1 MNGVLVVAEHLQ
13 GRVRDVTYELVSAA
27 RELGGPVAVAVIAAD
42 PAALDVSR
50 EGVDEV
56 VHVRVAQA
64 EFENDVYQ
72 AALESLLA
80 ERQPDAVLLGFTVN
94 SMGYA
99 GAVAAKLGLGLAT
112 DVFKLERDGDTL
124 VATRAFYGAKV
135 HAEVELPAGR
145 PALLL
150 LRPTVW
156 PQAAPGGSPA
166 VSEHAPAPVSSR
178 ARHREFRDVA
188 KGDVDITTAEFLLSI
203 GRGIGERD
211 NIELFE
217 ELAGKLG
224 ATLAVSRP
232 IVDAGWMTNAR
243 QVGQSG
249 KTVKPKVYLAFGI
262 SGAVQ
267 HLAGMKT
274 SETII
279 AVNTDPE
286 AAIFDVAHFGAVADL
301 FDVAEELAKLV

>member
-1 MNGVLVVAEHLQ
+1 MSILVVAEHLR
-13 GRVRDVTYELVSAA
+13 GRVRDVTYELISAA
-27 RELGGPVAVAVIAAD
+27 RELEGPVAVAVIGRE
-42 PAALDVSR
+42 PLDVGR
-50 EGVDEV
+50 DGVDEV
-56 VHVRVAQA
+56 VHVRVEQD

-72 AALESLLA
+72 AALETLIE
-80 ERQPDAVLLGFTVN
+80 ERRPQAVLLGFTVN

-99 GAVAAKLGLGLAT
+99 AAVAAKLGLGFAS
-112 DVFKLERDGDTL
+112 DVFAVSHEGDAI
-124 VATRAFYGAKV
+124 VATRAFYGSKV
-135 HAEVELPAGR
+135 HGEIEFPAGK
-145 PALLL
+145 PVLLL

-156 PQAAPGGSPA
+156 PQAEGSGSPTA
-166 VSEHAPAPVSSR
+166 SQVELGPVSSR
-178 ARHREFRDVA
+178 ARHREFEEVER
-188 KGDVDITTAEFLLSI
+188 GDVDITTADFLLSI
-203 GRGIGERD
+203 GRGIGDQE
-211 NIELFE
+211 NIAMFE

-232 IVDAGWMTNAR
+232 LVDAGWMSNAR

-267 HLAGMKT
+267 HLAGMKA

-286 AAIFDVAHFGAVADL
+286 AAIFDVAHYGAVADL